1 MSCLLRMYA
10 GSLFSQL
17 IDAKGKIQVC
27 MRWETTSTS
36 ITAAQRTA
44 VEEAVGKMYNKW
56 IAWLA
61 GWDDSSV
68 QLRSV
73 TVVGWVTSNTALLQG
88 STSGVDVY
96 NTVDEGGIPQCDP
109 RCGRFFHQDHNYSS
123 CPGGSARHYDWSLW
137 LTQGMSGGAGG
148 DWGMRIGLEYMMQN
162 LNSENIHI
170 LLHEMGHHFALD
182 DFYDWT
188 PTGMIN
194 FIMLA
199 GSSTAITP
207 FDGWMARDWWRHL
220 KSRYNLSAATST
232 TKASSTSTSR
242 ASSSSTRSSS
252 SSTRASS
259 TTSGAS
265 SGQTLYGQCGGQ
277 GWTGPTTCAQGTC
290 KYSNAWYSQCL
301 N

>member
-1 MSCLLRMYA
+1 MSSWLLT
-10 GSLFSQL
+10 SVCS
-17 IDAKGKIQVC
+17 KIQVC

-61 GWDDSSV
+61 GWDDFPYSSV
-68 QLRSV
+68 PV
-73 TVVGWVTSNTALLQG
+73 TVVGWATSNTALLQG

-148 DWGMRIGLEYMMQN
+148 DWVMRIRLEYMMQN

-188 PTGMIN
+188 PTGMTN